1 VQRPLPWLLSA
12 PWLVFLLTWSL
23 AALRVRPTKRTQSLL
38 ARLGDRLL
46 FVLAAL
52 LLFLHGSSTGFL
64 AWRFVPV
71 ARAVFLAGVA
81 LTWLGVAFAI
91 WARIHLG
98 ADWSGIVALKEGQ
111 RLVRSGPYALVR
123 HPIYTGIFLAFVGTA
138 LAIGELRGLLA
149 VALITTACLLRIRI
163 EERWLLEEFG
173 AAYEQYRR
181 DVKALAPFL
190 I

>member
-12 PWLVFLLTWSL
+12 PWLVFLLIWGL
-23 AALRVRPTKRTQSLL
+23 AALRVRPTKRTQGLL
-38 ARLGDRLL
+38 TRLGDRLL
-46 FVLAAL
+46 FVLASL
-52 LLFLHGSSTGFL
+52 LLFFYQSSTGFL
-64 AWRFVPV
+64 AWRFVPDG
-71 ARAVFLAGVA
+71 RAVFLAGVA
-81 LTWLGVAFAI
+81 LTWMGVAFAV
-91 WARIHLG
+91 WARVHLG

-123 HPIYTGIFLAFVGTA
+123 HPIYTGILLAFIGTA

-173 AAYEQYRR
+173 AEYEQYRR
-181 DVKALAPFL
+181 EVKALIPFL
-190 I
+190 L